1 MRKKSFKTR
10 LTEITAALEQSFT
23 KDELTSKFLTK
34 AKKVVSGHLVIL
46 INEGADINDLKP
58 LLTTKAPSK
67 EKLTFIIAHAF
78 ITKKTYQAFLA
89 LQAPEIQKLW
99 NELIWQTQ
107 MSTEEI
113 NKKLGIVATRTVVK
127 YGTYKSAELEPG
139 FNIFKDI
146 PIRQYSYYNTGFVL
160 LIPLPLRQL
169 LQQHHELPQEAYLV
183 PLDET
188 SPTQYEYLNGEQHF
202 FQEWPKTMAYSQ
214 QGQISYTA
222 KKRATQNTLPKIQ
235 RILAIQEFFPKDAD
249 AKNRSTLKTAM
260 FANLAQHFPVSYNLA
275 DIPLTVRVF
284 LQLNYQKSFFSTA
297 PIVLT
302 DLKGMGYLEGYD
314 FLSIEHHFFQL
325 FKSLPIG
332 KWISFENIYNHVK
345 YSNYDFGVVRRYVA
359 GEKLY
364 YEVSD
369 STYTRYGF
377 YADANLYPFAIEDSF
392 LRGSFFLFAAFG
404 LCDLK
409 YDDIEVNEL
418 GRSCFSTWDGLRFVR
433 RTALGDFVCGLSNTY
448 DASGIAKNN
457 QLLLSTDTLLITIE
471 GSENS
476 IGTLLDPYA
485 ERIGPNRYKTDG
497 RSFLKNVQNI
507 KELNAKINLFKQIV
521 GQELPPNWIFFF
533 DDLQQKI
540 NPFIKPE
547 EFEIFKIPPQNK
559 ALIQLIAHDAT
570 LKKLVVKAEGYLI
583 LVAKTNM
590 GAFKKRLQEF
600 GYFF

>member
-1 MRKKSFKTR
+1 
-10 LTEITAALEQSFT
+10 
-23 KDELTSKFLTK
+23 
-34 AKKVVSGHLVIL
+34 
-46 INEGADINDLKP
+46 
-58 LLTTKAPSK
+58 
-67 EKLTFIIAHAF
+67 
-78 ITKKTYQAFLA
+78 
-89 LQAPEIQKLW
+89 
-99 NELIWQTQ
+99 
-107 MSTEEI
+107 
-113 NKKLGIVATRTVVK
+113 
-127 YGTYKSAELEPG
+127 
-139 FNIFKDI
+139 
-146 PIRQYSYYNTGFVL
+146 
-160 LIPLPLRQL
+160 
-169 LQQHHELPQEAYLV
+169 
-183 PLDET
+183 
-188 SPTQYEYLNGEQHF
+188 
-202 FQEWPKTMAYSQ
+202 MAYFQ

-222 KKRATQNTLPKIQ
+222 KKRALQNTLPKIQ
-235 RILAIQEFFPKDAD
+235 RILSVQEFFPKDSD
-249 AKNRSTLKTAM
+249 VKYRSTLKTAM
-260 FANLAQHFPVSYNLA
+260 LANLVQYGLESYKIDN
-275 DIPLTVRVF
+275 IPDMLHMF
-284 LQLNYQKSFFSTA
+284 FNLNYQKSLFSTA
-297 PIVLT
+297 PIVLP
-302 DLKGMGYLEGYD
+302 DLKGMGYLEDYD
-314 FLSIEHHFFQL
+314 FLNIEHHFFQL
-325 FKSLPIG
+325 FKSLPTG
-332 KWISFENIYNHVK
+332 KWLSFENIHNHAQ

-369 STYTRYGF
+369 STYIRSGF
-377 YADANLYPFAIEDSF
+377 YADADLYPFAVEDSF

-457 QLLLSTDTLLITIE
+457 QLLLSEDTLLITIE

-485 ERIGPNRYKTDG
+485 ERISPNRYKTDG

-507 KELNAKINLFKQIV
+507 KELNAKINLFKQII
-521 GQELPPNWIFFF
+521 GKELPPNWIFFF
-533 DDLQQKI
+533 EDLQQKI

-547 EFEIFKIPPQNK
+547 EFQIFKIPPQNK
-559 ALIQLIAHDAT
+559 VLIQLIAHDAT